1 MTTTNKA
8 NSKDVRTIYD
18 DIIHKITTNG
28 VRTTTCLAAA
38 TIANLYGL
46 EGLNALEDAGLITYA
61 GQNSNNYAIYVI
73 A

>member
-1 MTTTNKA
+1 M
-8 NSKDVRTIYD
+8 DVRTIYED
-18 DIIHKITTNG
+18 LIDKITTSG
-28 VRTTTCLAAA
+28 TRTTSCLAAA
-38 TIANLYGL
+38 TIVNLYGI

>member
-1 MTTTNKA
+1 MRVTEVSTMY
-8 NSKDVRTIYD
+8 KDLIS
-18 DIIHKITTNG
+18 KITING
-28 VRTTTCLAAA
+28 TRSTSCLAAA
-38 TIANLYGL
+38 TIANLYGI